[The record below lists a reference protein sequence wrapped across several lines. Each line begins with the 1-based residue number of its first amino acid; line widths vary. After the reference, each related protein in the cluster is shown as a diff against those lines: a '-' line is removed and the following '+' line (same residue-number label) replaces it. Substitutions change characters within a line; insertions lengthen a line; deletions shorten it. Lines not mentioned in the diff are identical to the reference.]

1 MIGEISHFFTIIASC
16 LFLLS
21 FIFSTRTYQ
30 SNHNIEILVSR
41 VFSYGFYF
49 ILISFLLYVW
59 LAIQSD
65 FSIKYIAQHS
75 NKELP
80 VFYKISSIWSAHEG
94 SMFLWILFLALWSQ
108 LFNINLSK
116 KNILKAPAIGLLAFI
131 LFGFLMFLLFTSN
144 PFEVILPIAPINGAD
159 INPVLQDP
167 ALAIHPPFLYLGYV
181 GFVIAFAYNTAFL
194 IKGDMDINWERVV
207 RPWSLAAW
215 ILLTIG
221 ISLGSWWAYYELGWG
236 GYWFWDPV
244 ENVALMPWLA
254 GTALIHSLYVSSRT
268 KALKSWTILLSISV
282 FSLSLFGAFIVRS
295 GIIDSIHSFAND
307 PQRGL
312 YLLGF
317 SAILITISLA
327 FYAYRLPV
335 LISTNLVVS
344 KSKEAFLSINN
355 IIFATLIFAV
365 FLGVMYPLIFDF
377 MHGER
382 ISVGPPYYNTI
393 FAPLTFLASIFLVF
407 SVGSLWKRSSQLFF
421 INSAL
426 SASILLSTLITLYL
440 VSLFNDFNWWFVG
453 GLFSSFL
460 ILFRYLILIIYSFY
474 KGNYFNK
481 ASAIAHIG
489 LGLLI
494 LATTFNASLSYEK
507 VINIKPG
514 ETYTAEAYEFTL
526 INFDLINE
534 SNYDSVRAKFS
545 VKDINSLNKV
555 FFLYPE
561 KRKYF
566 IRGQITSESA
576 IKITPTKDI
585 YMTLGDQLDN
595 GYWVVNIQYNYLI
608 RLIWIAAG
616 VMCLGALATFTQ
628 SYSKK

>member
-80 VFYKISSIWSAHEG
+80 IFYKISSIWSAHEG

-335 LISTNLVVS
+335 LISTNLVAS

-377 MHGER
+377 MYGER

-426 SASILLSTLITLYL
+426 SASILLSTLITLYS

-474 KGNYFNK
+474 QGNYFNK

>member
-335 LISTNLVVS
+335 LISTNLVAS

-377 MHGER
+377 MYGER

-474 KGNYFNK
+474 EGNYFNK

-616 VMCLGALATFTQ
+616 IMCLGALATFTQ

>member
-377 MHGER
+377 MYGER

>member
-80 VFYKISSIWSAHEG
+80 IFYKISSIWSAHEG

-317 SAILITISLA
+317 SAILITISLG

-335 LISTNLVVS
+335 LISTNLVAS

-377 MHGER
+377 MYGER

-421 INSAL
+421 IKSAL

-440 VSLFNDFNWWFVG
+440 VILINDFNWWFIG

-460 ILFRYLILIIYSFY
+460 ILFRYLILIIDSTYE
-474 KGNYFNK
+474 GNYFNK

-494 LATTFNASLSYEK
+494 LATTLNASLSYEK

-585 YMTLGDQLDN
+585 YMTLGDQLDS

-608 RLIWIAAG
+608 RLIWIAAA

>member
-317 SAILITISLA
+317 SAILITISLG

-335 LISTNLVVS
+335 LISTNLVPS

-377 MHGER
+377 MYGER

-474 KGNYFNK
+474 QGNYFNK

-585 YMTLGDQLDN
+585 YMTLGDQLDS

-608 RLIWIAAG
+608 RLIWIAAA

>member
-1 MIGEISHFFTIIASC
+1 
-16 LFLLS
+16 
-21 FIFSTRTYQ
+21 
-30 SNHNIEILVSR
+30 
-41 VFSYGFYF
+41 
-49 ILISFLLYVW
+49 
-59 LAIQSD
+59 
-65 FSIKYIAQHS
+65 
-75 NKELP
+75 
-80 VFYKISSIWSAHEG
+80 
-94 SMFLWILFLALWSQ
+94 
-108 LFNINLSK
+108 
-116 KNILKAPAIGLLAFI
+116 
-131 LFGFLMFLLFTSN
+131 
-144 PFEVILPIAPINGAD
+144 
-159 INPVLQDP
+159 
-167 ALAIHPPFLYLGYV
+167 
-181 GFVIAFAYNTAFL
+181 
-194 IKGDMDINWERVV
+194 MDINWERVV

-317 SAILITISLA
+317 SAILITISLG

-335 LISTNLVVS
+335 LISTNLVPS

-377 MHGER
+377 MYGER

-534 SNYDSVRAKFS
+534 SNYDSVRAKYS

>member
-41 VFSYGFYF
+41 GFSYGFYF

-335 LISTNLVVS
+335 LISTNLVPS

-377 MHGER
+377 MYGER

-474 KGNYFNK
+474 EGNYFNK

>member
-207 RPWSLAAW
+207 RPWSLSAW

-317 SAILITISLA
+317 SAILIIISLA

-335 LISTNLVVS
+335 LISTNLVAS

-377 MHGER
+377 MYGER

-616 VMCLGALATFTQ
+616 IMCLGALATFTQ

>member
-80 VFYKISSIWSAHEG
+80 IFYKISSIWSAHEG

-317 SAILITISLA
+317 SAILITISLG

-335 LISTNLVVS
+335 LISTNLVPS

-377 MHGER
+377 MYGER

-474 KGNYFNK
+474 QGNYFNK

-585 YMTLGDQLDN
+585 YMTLGDQLDS

-608 RLIWIAAG
+608 RLIWIAAA

>member
-80 VFYKISSIWSAHEG
+80 IFYKISSIWSAHEG

-335 LISTNLVVS
+335 LISTNLVAS

-377 MHGER
+377 MYGER

-426 SASILLSTLITLYL
+426 SASILLSTLITLYS

-474 KGNYFNK
+474 QGNYFNK

-585 YMTLGDQLDN
+585 YMTLGDQLDS

-608 RLIWIAAG
+608 RLIWIAAA
-616 VMCLGALATFTQ
+616 VMCLGALVTFTQ

>member
-80 VFYKISSIWSAHEG
+80 IFYKISSIWSAHEG

-317 SAILITISLA
+317 SAILITISLG

-335 LISTNLVVS
+335 LISTNLVAS

-377 MHGER
+377 MYGER

-474 KGNYFNK
+474 QGNYFNK

>member
-80 VFYKISSIWSAHEG
+80 IFYKISSIWSAHEG

-317 SAILITISLA
+317 SAILITISLG

-335 LISTNLVVS
+335 LISTNLVPS

-377 MHGER
+377 MYGER

-474 KGNYFNK
+474 QGNYFNK

-585 YMTLGDQLDN
+585 YMTLGDQLDS

>member
-474 KGNYFNK
+474 EGNYFNK

>member
-80 VFYKISSIWSAHEG
+80 IFYKISSIWSAHEG

-317 SAILITISLA
+317 SAILITISLG

-335 LISTNLVVS
+335 LISTNLVAS

-377 MHGER
+377 MYGER

-426 SASILLSTLITLYL
+426 SASILLSTLITLYS

-474 KGNYFNK
+474 QGNYFNK

-608 RLIWIAAG
+608 RLIWIAAA

>member
-377 MHGER
+377 MYGER

-474 KGNYFNK
+474 EGNYFNK

>member
-335 LISTNLVVS
+335 LISTNLVSS

-377 MHGER
+377 MYGER

-474 KGNYFNK
+474 EGNYFNK

>member
-1 MIGEISHFFTIIASC
+1 MIGEISHFFTIIALC

-317 SAILITISLA
+317 SAILITISLG

-335 LISTNLVVS
+335 LISTNLVPS

-377 MHGER
+377 MYGER

-616 VMCLGALATFTQ
+616 IMCLGALATFTQ

>member
-116 KNILKAPAIGLLAFI
+116 KNILKAPTIGLLAFI

-377 MHGER
+377 MYGER

-474 KGNYFNK
+474 EGNYFNK

>member
-80 VFYKISSIWSAHEG
+80 IFYKISSIWSAHEG

-221 ISLGSWWAYYELGWG
+221 ISLGSWWAYYELVWG

-377 MHGER
+377 MYGER

-474 KGNYFNK
+474 ERNYFNK

-545 VKDINSLNKV
+545 VKDINSLNRV

-608 RLIWIAAG
+608 RLIWIAAA

>member
-80 VFYKISSIWSAHEG
+80 IFYKISSIWSAHEG

-317 SAILITISLA
+317 SAILITISLG

-335 LISTNLVVS
+335 LISTNLVAS

-377 MHGER
+377 MYGER

-474 KGNYFNK
+474 QGNYFNK

-585 YMTLGDQLDN
+585 YMTLGDQLDS

-608 RLIWIAAG
+608 RLIWIAAA
-616 VMCLGALATFTQ
+616 VMCLGALVTFTQ

>member
-377 MHGER
+377 MYGER

-474 KGNYFNK
+474 EGNYFNK

-585 YMTLGDQLDN
+585 YMTLGDQLDS

-608 RLIWIAAG
+608 RLIWIAAA

>member
-317 SAILITISLA
+317 SAILITISLG

-335 LISTNLVVS
+335 LISTNLVAS

-377 MHGER
+377 IYGER

-426 SASILLSTLITLYL
+426 SASILLSTLITLYS

-474 KGNYFNK
+474 QGNYFNK

-585 YMTLGDQLDN
+585 YMTLGDQLDS

-608 RLIWIAAG
+608 RLIWIAAA

>member
-80 VFYKISSIWSAHEG
+80 IFYKISSIWSAHEG

-377 MHGER
+377 MYGER

-426 SASILLSTLITLYL
+426 SASILLSTLITLYS

-474 KGNYFNK
+474 QGNYFNK

>member
-377 MHGER
+377 MYGER

-474 KGNYFNK
+474 EGNYFNK

-608 RLIWIAAG
+608 RLIWIAAA

>member
-335 LISTNLVVS
+335 LISTNLVPS

-377 MHGER
+377 MYGER

-474 KGNYFNK
+474 EGNYFNK

-608 RLIWIAAG
+608 RLIWIAAA
-616 VMCLGALATFTQ
+616 VMCLGALVTFTQ

>member
-80 VFYKISSIWSAHEG
+80 IFYKISSIWSAHEG

-377 MHGER
+377 MYGER

-474 KGNYFNK
+474 EGNYFNK

-585 YMTLGDQLDN
+585 YMTLGDQLDS

-608 RLIWIAAG
+608 RLIWIAAA

>member
-80 VFYKISSIWSAHEG
+80 IFYKISSIWSAHEG

-317 SAILITISLA
+317 SAILITISLG

-335 LISTNLVVS
+335 LISTNLVAS

-377 MHGER
+377 MYGER

-426 SASILLSTLITLYL
+426 SASILLATLITLYL

-474 KGNYFNK
+474 QGNYFNK

-585 YMTLGDQLDN
+585 YMTLGDQLDS

-608 RLIWIAAG
+608 RLIWIAAA
-616 VMCLGALATFTQ
+616 VMCLGALVTFTQ

>member
-80 VFYKISSIWSAHEG
+80 IFYKISSIWSAHEG

-317 SAILITISLA
+317 SAILITISLG

-335 LISTNLVVS
+335 LISTNLVAS

-377 MHGER
+377 MYGER

-474 KGNYFNK
+474 QGNYFNK

-608 RLIWIAAG
+608 RLIWIAAA

>member
-317 SAILITISLA
+317 SAILITISLG

-335 LISTNLVVS
+335 LISTNLVPS

-377 MHGER
+377 MYGER

-474 KGNYFNK
+474 EGNYFNK

-616 VMCLGALATFTQ
+616 IMCLGALATFTQ

>member
-80 VFYKISSIWSAHEG
+80 IFYKISSIWSAHEG

-317 SAILITISLA
+317 SAILITISLG

-335 LISTNLVVS
+335 LISTNLVAS

-377 MHGER
+377 MYGER

-426 SASILLSTLITLYL
+426 SASILLSTLITLYS

-460 ILFRYLILIIYSFY
+460 ILFRYLILIIDSTYE
-474 KGNYFNK
+474 GNYFNK

-585 YMTLGDQLDN
+585 YMTLGDQLDS

-608 RLIWIAAG
+608 RLIWIAAA
-616 VMCLGALATFTQ
+616 VMCLGALVTFTQ

>member
-317 SAILITISLA
+317 SAILITISLG

-335 LISTNLVVS
+335 LISTNLVAS

-377 MHGER
+377 MYGER

-421 INSAL
+421 IKSAL

-440 VSLFNDFNWWFVG
+440 VILINDFNWWFIG

-460 ILFRYLILIIYSFY
+460 ILFRYLILIIDSTYE
-474 KGNYFNK
+474 GNYFNK

-494 LATTFNASLSYEK
+494 LATTLNASLSYEK

-585 YMTLGDQLDN
+585 YMTLGDQLDS

-608 RLIWIAAG
+608 RLIWIAAA
-616 VMCLGALATFTQ
+616 VMCLGALVTFTQ

>member
-317 SAILITISLA
+317 SAILITISLG

-335 LISTNLVVS
+335 LISTNLVPS

-377 MHGER
+377 MYGER
-382 ISVGPPYYNTI
+382 ISVGPPYYNTL
-393 FAPLTFLASIFLVF
+393 FAPLTFLASLFLVF

-616 VMCLGALATFTQ
+616 IMCLGALATFTQ

>member
-335 LISTNLVVS
+335 LISTNLVPS

-377 MHGER
+377 MYGER

-474 KGNYFNK
+474 EGNYFNK

>member
-307 PQRGL
+307 PKRGL

-377 MHGER
+377 MYGER

-474 KGNYFNK
+474 EGNYFNK

>member
-335 LISTNLVVS
+335 LISTNLVAS

-377 MHGER
+377 MYGER

-421 INSAL
+421 IKSAL

-440 VSLFNDFNWWFVG
+440 VILINDFNWWFIG

-474 KGNYFNK
+474 QGNYFNK

>member
-80 VFYKISSIWSAHEG
+80 IFYKISSIWSAHEG

-317 SAILITISLA
+317 SAILITISLG

-335 LISTNLVVS
+335 LISTNLVAS

-377 MHGER
+377 MYGER

-474 KGNYFNK
+474 EGNYFNK

>member
-21 FIFSTRTYQ
+21 FIFSIRTYQ

-377 MHGER
+377 MYGER

-474 KGNYFNK
+474 EGNYFNK

-616 VMCLGALATFTQ
+616 IMCLGALATFTQ

>member
-327 FYAYRLPV
+327 FYAYRLPG

-377 MHGER
+377 MYGER

-474 KGNYFNK
+474 EGNYFNK

-585 YMTLGDQLDN
+585 YMTLGDQLDS

-608 RLIWIAAG
+608 RLIWIAAA